1 MMIEHI
7 AKDKQV
13 NKDLDE
19 GNTCIIFDMGCEYV
33 PRRNL

>member
-19 GNTCIIFDMGCEYV
+19 EILVLFLIWANAF
-33 PRRNL
+33 RRNL